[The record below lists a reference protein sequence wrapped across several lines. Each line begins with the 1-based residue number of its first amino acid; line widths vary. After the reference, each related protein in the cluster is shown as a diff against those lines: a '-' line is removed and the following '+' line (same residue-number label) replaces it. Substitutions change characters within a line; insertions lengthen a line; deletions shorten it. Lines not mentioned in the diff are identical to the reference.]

1 MPKIEETEK
10 ETRSGV
16 RKSRREMA
24 TAGGEKMVSGY
35 ARRRESGSTSTKV
48 FKDNRHRGKRRSKEK
63 RVGVGA
69 EKRSS
74 R

>member
-1 MPKIEETEK
+1 MEETEK
-10 ETRSGV
+10 ETHSRV

-24 TAGGEKMVSGY
+24 TAGGETMVSNY
-35 ARRRESGSTSTKV
+35 ARRRESGSASTKV
-48 FKDNRHRGKRRSKEK
+48 FKDNRYRGKRRSKGK